1 MKNLTK
7 IFFAVVA
14 GMFAFSCVNDAI
26 NDPTVEV
33 GSSVTTEITVSLEA
47 SRTQLGDKDAEG
59 KYPLYWSAGDAIAV
73 NGVASQPLAENFDG
87 QVAASFSFNGEV
99 AHPFN
104 AVYPAPA
111 EGVTAAE
118 GLYPVTFLAEQA
130 YTEGTFAAGAA
141 PMYGYAEGD
150 ELQLNH
156 LAGVL
161 RFAIKGDK
169 ALSSIAITAE
179 KPIAGNFDVN
189 CQTGELTAH
198 ADASNTVTVT
208 FGEGLALGAEATPI
222 YVAVPAGE
230 HGLYNIVITS
240 TEGES
245 MVVKFNSESKP
256 VKVGVVK
263 EFGEF
268 LYVPSVATAPQG
280 ELIITNEADM
290 KQLSTWAENGMLTE
304 VTSVKVAGN
313 IDMSKI
319 ANWAPIVNFPAI
331 TFDGGSA
338 EGYAISGLTAPLFE
352 TVDGATIK
360 NVKLT
365 GVNITE
371 TARLHVGSLVCDAAN
386 ATISNCSAEGALT
399 YTCATAITGATNTS
413 HGVGGMIGA
422 LTGASTLTG
431 STNSINLTIT
441 KYAASCDKKVYNSFA
456 AMVGYA
462 QGSSSKHIVISN
474 CTNLGSVTSK
484 VKSITN
490 VQPAMAAFVGL
501 AQFVDFT
508 NITNGK
514 EGDTTCGNA
523 TFELAQSCVGAAAVI
538 GAAKNI
544 NINGITNYGSL
555 TYKASIGYPYVAA
568 VIGTWWAN
576 DNKANSTV
584 ANVVNYGKLTA
595 AKVTGANGAPYIGGI
610 IGRSASSSSVIT
622 LKDCVNHGDITISTD
637 HALKTSNC
645 LCMGGI
651 VGNATNVVFD
661 NCDNNGVITLDG
673 TINTDVT
680 LADLATLLYF
690 GGIVGKHDAGT
701 LTLCDNNGALNIN
714 TTVFQAHIGGV
725 VGYSKTTSFTKNHNH
740 GDITVAGTIYKNT
753 GFCGLGS
760 SLSCAVDQC
769 SNTGDI
775 TVSVSQPKDSAG
787 AYYICGLAW
796 TSNYAHK
803 DFTNSGNITFT
814 GKNYKNTFI
823 SGAAYV
829 PSKNLKNVHNTGTIK
844 ANVKDLASPLQIGG
858 IGRTLSG
865 GSFEN
870 CTNSGDIVFEGNTTN
885 NVYLG
890 GLGAIIDGA
899 IKTVG
904 EGLTNSGNIKFLGT
918 TTKIAAAGGIAGVA
932 TATIGEITTLKNTGT
947 VTNYDATSNKIGKG
961 GTAFYVGG
969 CIGNTSVAQSAAM
982 VNTGD
987 VYVRT
992 NDGASLGT
1000 ATYVGG
1006 VVGNTAVLISNA
1018 AADCDVAAIGLV
1030 EESGKVGVGMITG
1043 VHRSATA
1050 ALVDKCKVGGR
1061 YALTEKD
1068 GQPDWITLS
1077 PSLFQ
1082 EEDAGGEVVV
1092 ISGFAPFWTKIY
1104 GGNWEDANA
1113 DNCDNCTYESANP
1126 AVAPVAL

>member
-1 MKNLTK
+1 MKNLMK
-7 IFFAVVA
+7 FFVAVAVVMGA
-14 GMFAFSCVNDAI
+14 FACTTD
-26 NDPTVEV
+26 
-33 GSSVTTEITVSLEA
+33 TTEDLGIVPVGKTTVNVSLEA

-59 KYPLYWSAGDAIAV
+59 KYPLYWNAGDAIAV

-87 QVAASFSFNGEV
+87 LASASFSFNGEV
-99 AHPFN
+99 AHPYN

-118 GLYPVTFLAEQA
+118 GLFPVTFLAEQA
-130 YTEGTFAAGAA
+130 YTEGTFVAGAA

-161 RFAIKGDK
+161 RFAIKGEHT
-169 ALSSIAITAE
+169 LSNIVITAE
-179 KPIAGNFDVN
+179 APIAGNFDVN

-198 ADASNTVTVT
+198 ADASKTVTVT

-240 TEGES
+240 TDGES
-245 MVVKFNSESKP
+245 MVVKFNSESNP

-268 LYVPSVATAPQG
+268 LFVPAVATAPQG

-319 ANWAPIVNFPAI
+319 AAWAPIVNFPAI

-352 TVDGATIK
+352 AVDGATIK

-371 TARLHVGSLVCDAAN
+371 TARLHVGSLVCDAKN
-386 ATISNCSAEGALT
+386 ATISNCSAEGAFT
-399 YTCATAITGATNTS
+399 YTCATAITGAKNTS
-413 HGVGGMIGA
+413 HAVGGMIGA
-422 LTGASTLTG
+422 LTGASTLTD
-431 STNSINLTIT
+431 STNSINVTIT
-441 KYAASCDKKVYNSFA
+441 KYAASCDTKVYNAFA

-462 QGSSSKHIVISN
+462 YGTSSKHVVISK
-474 CTNLGSVTSK
+474 CTNLGYVLSK

-490 VQPAMAAFVGL
+490 VQPAMAAFVGM
-501 AQFVDFT
+501 AHFVT
-508 NITNGK
+508 LNNITNGK

-523 TFELAQSCVGAAAVI
+523 TFELTQSCVGAAAVI
-538 GAAKNI
+538 GAAKNV
-544 NINGITNYGSL
+544 NIDGITNYGSF
-555 TYKASIGYPYVAA
+555 TYKAAISYPYVGG

-576 DNKANSTV
+576 DGKANSTV
-584 ANVVNYGKLTA
+584 ANVTNYGNVTA
-595 AKVTGANGAPYIGGI
+595 AKVTGGNGTPNIGGI
-610 IGRSASSSSVIT
+610 IGRSATSASVIT
-622 LKDCVNHGDITISTD
+622 MKDCVNHGDVTISTN
-637 HALKTSNC
+637 HALKTTNC
-645 LCMGGI
+645 LHMGGI
-651 VGNATNVVFD
+651 VGAGSNVVFE

-673 TINTDVT
+673 TVNTDVT
-680 LADLATLLYF
+680 IADLASLLYF

-714 TTVFQAHIGGV
+714 TTVLQAHIGGI
-725 VGYSKTTSFTKNHNH
+725 VGYSVATAFTKNHNH
-740 GDITVAGTIYKNT
+740 GDITVAGTILKNT
-753 GFCGLGS
+753 GICGMGS
-760 SLSCAVDQC
+760 SLNKCAIDQC

-775 TVSVSQPKDSAG
+775 TVSVSQPNVTDKG
-787 AYYICGLAW
+787 AYYICGLGW
-796 TSNYAHK
+796 TSSPAHTN
-803 DFTNSGNITFT
+803 FTNSGNITFT
-814 GKNYKNTFI
+814 GQNYKNVFI
-823 SGAAYV
+823 SGALYT
-829 PSKNLKNVHNTGTIK
+829 PSKGHKNIHNTGTIK

-890 GLGAIIDGA
+890 GLGAVIDGE
-899 IKTVG
+899 IKTAG
-904 EGLTNSGNIKFLGT
+904 AGCTNSGNIKFLGT
-918 TTKIAAAGGIAGVA
+918 TTKAAAAGGISG
-932 TATIGEITTLKNTGT
+932 TASKTIGEITTLKNTGT

-961 GTAFYVGG
+961 GTALYIGG
-969 CIGNTSVAQSAAM
+969 CIGNISIAQSAAM

-1006 VVGNTAVLISNA
+1006 VAGITTALISNA
-1018 AADCDVAAIGLV
+1018 KADCDVAAIGFV

-1043 VHRSATA
+1043 VHRSTA
-1050 ALVDKCKVGGR
+1050 NPQVSKCKVGGR
-1061 YALTEKD
+1061 YALAEKN

-1077 PSLFQ
+1077 PELFQ
-1082 EEDAGGEVVV
+1082 EADASGEVVV
-1092 ISGFAPFWTKIY
+1092 IPGFAPFWKKIY
-1104 GGNWEDANA
+1104 GGTGDETTVD
-1113 DNCDNCTYESANP
+1113 DCTYESANP

>member
-1 MKNLTK
+1 MKNLMK
-7 IFFAVVA
+7 FFVAVAVVMGA
-14 GMFAFSCVNDAI
+14 FACTTD
-26 NDPTVEV
+26 
-33 GSSVTTEITVSLEA
+33 TTEDLGIVSVGKTTVNVSLEA

-59 KYPLYWSAGDAIAV
+59 KYPLFWSAGDAIAI
-73 NGVASQPLAENFDG
+73 NGVASQPLAASFDG
-87 QVAASFSFNGEV
+87 LASASFSFDGEV
-99 AHPFN
+99 VRPFS

-118 GLYPVTFLAEQA
+118 GLFPVTFLATQA
-130 YTEGTFAAGAA
+130 YTEGTFVSGAA
-141 PMYGYAEGD
+141 PMCGYTEGD

-156 LAGVL
+156 LTGVL
-161 RFAIKGDK
+161 RFAIKGEK
-169 ALSSIAITAE
+169 TLSSIVITAE

-198 ADASNTVTVT
+198 ADASNIVTVT

-230 HGLYNIVITS
+230 HGLYTIVITS

-245 MVVKFNSESKP
+245 MVVKYNSESKP

-263 EFGEF
+263 EFGELLF
-268 LYVPSVATAPQG
+268 APSVSAAPEG

-290 KQLSTWAENGMLTE
+290 KNLSTWAAEGMLTA

-319 ANWAPIVNFPAI
+319 AGWAPIVNFPAI

-352 TVDGATIK
+352 AVDGATIK

-371 TARLHVGSLVCDAAN
+371 TARLHVGSLVCDAKN
-386 ATISNCSAEGALT
+386 ATISNCSAEGAFT
-399 YTCATAITGATNTS
+399 YTCATAITGAKNTS
-413 HGVGGMIGA
+413 HAVGGMIGA
-422 LTGASTLTG
+422 LTGASTLTD
-431 STNSINLTIT
+431 STNSINVTIT
-441 KYAASCDKKVYNSFA
+441 KYAASCDTKVYNPFA
-456 AMVGYA
+456 AMVGSAY
-462 QGSSSKHIVISN
+462 GTSSKHVVISN
-474 CTNLGSVTSK
+474 CTNLGSITSK
-484 VKSITN
+484 VKSISN

-501 AQFVDFT
+501 AHFVDFT

-523 TFELAQSCVGAAAVI
+523 TFELTQSCVGAAAVI
-538 GAAKNI
+538 GACKNI
-544 NINGITNYGSL
+544 NIDGITNYGSF
-555 TYKASIGYPYVAA
+555 TYKAAISYPYVGG

-576 DNKANSTV
+576 DGKANSTV
-584 ANVVNYGKLTA
+584 ANVTNYGKVTA

-610 IGRSASSSSVIT
+610 IGRSATSASVIT
-622 LKDCVNHGDITISTD
+622 MKDCVNHGDVTISTN
-637 HALKTSNC
+637 HALKTTNC
-645 LCMGGI
+645 VCMGGI
-651 VGNATNVVFD
+651 VGAGSNVVFE

-673 TINTDVT
+673 TVNTDVT
-680 LADLATLLYF
+680 IADLASLLYF

-725 VGYSKTTSFTKNHNH
+725 VGYSKITSFTKNHNH
-740 GDITVAGTIYKNT
+740 GDITVAGTIFKNT

-760 SLSCAVDQC
+760 SLSCAVDEC

-775 TVSVSQPKDSAG
+775 TVSVSQPKDGAG

-814 GKNYKNTFI
+814 GQNYKNTFI

-890 GLGAIIDGA
+890 GLGAVIDGE
-899 IKTVG
+899 IKTAG
-904 EGLTNSGNIKFLGT
+904 AGCTNSGNIKFLGT
-918 TTKIAAAGGIAGVA
+918 TTKAAAAGGISG
-932 TATIGEITTLKNTGT
+932 TASKTIGEITTLKNTGT

-961 GTAFYVGG
+961 GTALYIGG
-969 CIGNTSVAQSAAM
+969 CIGNTSIAQSAAM

-1006 VVGNTAVLISNA
+1006 VAGNTTALISNA
-1018 AADCDVAAIGLV
+1018 KADCDVAAIGLV
-1030 EESGKVGVGMITG
+1030 EASGSVGVGMITG
-1043 VHRSATA
+1043 VHRGSS

-1061 YALTEKD
+1061 YALAEKN
-1068 GQPDWITLS
+1068 GQPDWITIS
-1077 PSLFQ
+1077 PELFQ
-1082 EEDAGGEVVV
+1082 EEDAGGDVVV
-1092 ISGFAPFWTKIY
+1092 IPGFAPFWTKIY
-1104 GGNWEDANA
+1104 GGTGDEKTVDG
-1113 DNCDNCTYESANP
+1113 CTYESANP

>member
-1 MKNLTK
+1 MK
-7 IFFAVVA
+7 IFLAVVA

-33 GSSVTTEITVSLEA
+33 GSSVTTKITVSLEEA
-47 SRTQLGDKDAEG
+47 TKTQLGDKDAEG
-59 KYPLYWSAGDAIAV
+59 KYPLYWSAGDAIAI
-73 NGVASQPLAENFDG
+73 NGVASLPL
-87 QVAASFSFNGEV
+87 AASFDGKASASFEFNGEV
-99 AHPFN
+99 ARPFN

-111 EGVTAAE
+111 AGVTAAE
-118 GLYPVTFLAEQA
+118 GLFPVTFLAEQA

-161 RFAIKGDK
+161 RFALKGEK
-169 ALSSIAITAE
+169 SVSSIVITAE
-179 KPIAGNFDVN
+179 QPIAGNFDVN

-198 ADASNTVTVT
+198 ADASNAVTVT

-230 HGLYNIVITS
+230 HGLYTIVINS

-245 MVVKFNSESKP
+245 MVVKFNSDEKP

-263 EFGEF
+263 EFGELLF
-268 LYVPSVATAPQG
+268 VPSVSAAPEG

-290 KQLSTWAENGMLTE
+290 KNLATWAKDGMLTE

-352 TVDGATIK
+352 AVDGATLQ

-386 ATISNCSAEGALT
+386 ATISNCSADGALA
-399 YTCATAITGATNTS
+399 YACETAIVGAKNTS
-413 HGVGGMIGA
+413 QGVGGMIGA

-431 STNSINLTIT
+431 STNSINVTIT
-441 KYAASCDKKVYNSFA
+441 KYAASCDTKVYNPFA

-514 EGDTTCGNA
+514 EGDDTCGNA
-523 TFELAQSCVGAAAVI
+523 TFDLAQSCVGAAAVI
-538 GAAKNI
+538 GACKNI
-544 NINGITNYGSL
+544 NVDGITNYGSL
-555 TYKASIGYPYVAA
+555 TYKASISYPYVAV
-568 VIGTWWAN
+568 VIGTWWGN
-576 DNKANSTV
+576 DNKANSTA
-584 ANVVNYGKLTA
+584 ANIVNYGKLTA
-595 AKVTGANGAPYIGGI
+595 AKVTGGNGTPYIGSI

-622 LKDCVNHGDITISTD
+622 LKDCVNHGDVTISTNY
-637 HALKTSNC
+637 ALTKTSSF
-645 LCMGGI
+645 CMGGV
-651 VGNATNVVFD
+651 VGAGSNVVFE

-680 LADLATLLYF
+680 LAELASLLYF

-740 GDITVAGTIYKNT
+740 GDITVAGTIFKNT

-760 SLSCAVDQC
+760 SLGCAVDEC

-775 TVSVSQPKDSAG
+775 TVSVSQPKTDAG

-814 GKNYKNTFI
+814 GQNYKNTFM

-829 PSKNLKNVHNTGTIK
+829 PSKNLKNVHNTGTLK

-899 IKTVG
+899 ITTVG
-904 EGLTNSGNIKFLGT
+904 AGCTNSGNIKFLGT
-918 TTKIAAAGGIAGVA
+918 TTKAAAAGGISG
-932 TATIGEITTLKNTGT
+932 TASKTVGEITTLKNTGT
-947 VTNYDATSNKIGKG
+947 VTNYDATSNKIGKA
-961 GTAFYVGG
+961 GTALYIGG
-969 CIGNTSVAQSAAM
+969 CIGSATVAQSAAI
-982 VNTGD
+982 VNTGY

-992 NDGASLGT
+992 NDGASLG
-1000 ATYVGG
+1000 AVAYVGG
-1006 VVGNTAVLISNA
+1006 VVGNTTALISNA

-1030 EESGKVGVGMITG
+1030 EEKDKVGVGMVVG
-1043 VHRSATA
+1043 VHRSTTA

-1061 YALTEKD
+1061 YALVEKN
-1068 GQPDWITLS
+1068 GQPDWITIS
-1077 PSLFQ
+1077 PELFQ
-1082 EEDAGGEVVV
+1082 EEDAGGDVIVVP
-1092 ISGFAPFWTKIY
+1092 GYAPFWTKIY
-1104 GGNWEDANA
+1104 GGTWSDADA
-1113 DNCDNCTYESANP
+1113 GNCDNCTYESANP
-1126 AVAPVAL
+1126 VVSPVAL

>member
-1 MKNLTK
+1 MKKIAK
-7 IFFAVVA
+7 IFMAVVA

-33 GSSVTTEITVSLEA
+33 GSSATTEITVSLEA

-59 KYPLYWSAGDAIAV
+59 KYPLYWNAGDAIAV

-118 GLYPVTFLAEQA
+118 GLFPVTFLAEQA

-222 YVAVPAGE
+222 YVAVPAGN

-240 TEGES
+240 TDGES

-268 LYVPSVATAPQG
+268 LFVPAVATAPQG
-280 ELIITNEADM
+280 ELIITNESDM

-319 ANWAPIVNFPAI
+319 AGWAPIVNFPAI

-352 TVDGATIK
+352 AVDGATIK

-371 TARLHVGSLVCDAAN
+371 TARLHVGSLVCDAKN
-386 ATISNCSAEGALT
+386 ATISNCSAEGAFT
-399 YTCATAITGATNTS
+399 YTCATAITGATNSS

-422 LTGASTLTG
+422 LTGASTLTD
-431 STNSINLTIT
+431 STNSINVTIT
-441 KYAASCDKKVYNSFA
+441 KYAASCDKKVYNAFA

-462 QGSSSKHIVISN
+462 YGTSSKHVVISK
-474 CTNLGSVTSK
+474 CTNLGYVLSK

-490 VQPAMAAFVGL
+490 VQPAMAAFVGM
-501 AQFVDFT
+501 AHFVDFT

-538 GAAKNI
+538 GAAKNV
-544 NINGITNYGSL
+544 NIDGITNYGSF
-555 TYKASIGYPYVAA
+555 TYKAAISYPYVGG

-576 DNKANSTV
+576 DGKANSTV
-584 ANVVNYGKLTA
+584 ANVTNYGKVTA
-595 AKVTGANGAPYIGGI
+595 AKVTGGNGAPYIGGI
-610 IGRSASSSSVIT
+610 IGRSATSASVIT
-622 LKDCVNHGDITISTD
+622 MKDCVNHGDVTISTN
-637 HALKTSNC
+637 HALKTTNC
-645 LCMGGI
+645 VCMGGI
-651 VGNATNVVFD
+651 VGAGSNVVFE

-673 TINTDVT
+673 TVNTDVT
-680 LADLATLLYF
+680 IADLASLLYF

-740 GDITVAGTIYKNT
+740 GDLTVAGTIYKNT
-753 GFCGLGS
+753 GICGLGS
-760 SLSCAVDQC
+760 SLTVATDQC
-769 SNTGDI
+769 SNSGDI
-775 TVSVSQPKDSAG
+775 TVSATQPSSSAG
-787 AYYICGLAW
+787 AYYIVALAW
-796 TSNYAHK
+796 TSSYNHTN
-803 DFTNSGNITFT
+803 FTNSGNITFT
-814 GKNYKNTFI
+814 GMNYKNLFV
-823 SGAAYV
+823 SGGVYTV
-829 PSKNLKNVHNTGTIK
+829 SKSYKNLHNSGTLK
-844 ANVKDLASPLQIGG
+844 VKVDGLACTTKIGG
-858 IGRTLSG
+858 LGRSSSG
-865 GSFEN
+865 GTLEN
-870 CTNSGDIVFEGNTTN
+870 CSNSGDIIFEGTSKGT
-885 NVYLG
+885 VYLG
-890 GLGAIIDGA
+890 GLAGDNDGA
-899 IKTVG
+899 TKIAGDKGFVNT
-904 EGLTNSGNIKFLGT
+904 GNVKFLGST
-918 TTKIAAAGGIAGVA
+918 TNTVYVGGIVGNASKALASA
-932 TATIGEITTLKNTGT
+932 TVLKNEGL
-947 VTNYDATSNKIGKG
+947 VTNYDATTGTIGK
-961 GTAFYVGG
+961 TSKDIRFGG
-969 CIGNTSVAQSAAM
+969 CLGSASGEAQGVAM

-987 VYVRT
+987 VYVR
-992 NDGASLGT
+992 NAEGGIGAT
-1000 ATYVGG
+1000 AFVGG
-1006 VVGNTAVLISNA
+1006 VVGNTVVTISKA
-1018 AADCDVAAIGLV
+1018 KADCDVAAIDFV
-1030 EESGKVGVGMITG
+1030 EVSGKVGVGMITG
-1043 VHRSATA
+1043 AHRSTTTP
-1050 ALVDKCKVGGR
+1050 LVDACKVGGR
-1061 YALTEKD
+1061 YALAEKN
-1068 GQPDWITLS
+1068 GQPDWITIS
-1077 PSLFQ
+1077 PELFQ
-1082 EEDAGGEVVV
+1082 EEDAGGDVVV
-1092 ISGFAPFWTKIY
+1092 IPGFAPFWKKIY
-1104 GGNWEDANA
+1104 GGTGDETTVDG
-1113 DNCDNCTYESANP
+1113 CTYESANP

>member
-1 MKNLTK
+1 MKNLMK
-7 IFFAVVA
+7 IFLAVVA

-33 GSSVTTEITVSLEA
+33 GSSVTTKITVSLEEA
-47 SRTQLGDKDAEG
+47 TKTQLGDKDAEG
-59 KYPLYWSAGDAIAV
+59 KYPLYWSAGDAIAI
-73 NGVASQPLAENFDG
+73 NGVASLPL
-87 QVAASFSFNGEV
+87 AASFDGKASAAFEFNGEV
-99 AHPFN
+99 ARPFN

-111 EGVTAAE
+111 AGVTAAE
-118 GLYPVTFLAEQA
+118 GLFPVTFLAEQA
-130 YTEGTFAAGAA
+130 YTVGTFAAGAA

-161 RFAIKGDK
+161 RFALKGEK
-169 ALSSIAITAE
+169 SVSSIVITAE

-198 ADASNTVTVT
+198 ADASNAVTVT

-230 HGLYNIVITS
+230 HGLYTIVINS

-245 MVVKFNSESKP
+245 MVVKFNSDEKP

-263 EFGEF
+263 EFGELLF
-268 LYVPSVATAPQG
+268 VPSVSAAPEG

-290 KQLSTWAENGMLTE
+290 KNLSTWAAEGMLTE

-352 TVDGATIK
+352 AVDGATLQ

-386 ATISNCSAEGALT
+386 ATISNCSADGALT

-413 HGVGGMIGA
+413 HGVAGMIGA
-422 LTGASTLTG
+422 LKGASTLTG
-431 STNSINLTIT
+431 STNSINVTIT
-441 KYAASCDKKVYNSFA
+441 KYAASCDKKVYNPFA

-501 AQFVDFT
+501 AQYADFT

-514 EGDTTCGNA
+514 EGDDTCGNA
-523 TFELAQSCVGAAAVI
+523 TFDLAQSCVGAAAVI
-538 GAAKNI
+538 GACKNI
-544 NINGITNYGSL
+544 NVDGITNYGSL
-555 TYKASIGYPYVAA
+555 TYKASISYPYVAA

-584 ANVVNYGKLTA
+584 ANITNYGNLTA
-595 AKVTGANGAPYIGGI
+595 AKVTGGNGAPYIGGI
-610 IGRSASSSSVIT
+610 IGRSATSSSVIT
-622 LKDCVNHGDITISTD
+622 LKDCVNHGDITISTN

-673 TINTDVT
+673 TVNTDVT
-680 LADLATLLYF
+680 LADLASLLYF

-714 TTVFQAHIGGV
+714 TTVYQAHIGGV
-725 VGYSKTTSFTKNHNH
+725 VGYAKITSFTKNHNH
-740 GDITVAGTIYKNT
+740 GDITVAGTILKNT

-775 TVSVSQPKDSAG
+775 TVSVSQPNSSAG

-814 GKNYKNTFI
+814 GQNYKNTFI

-844 ANVKDLASPLQIGG
+844 ANVKDLASSLQIGG

-870 CTNSGDIVFEGNTTN
+870 CTNSGDIIFEGSTKAD
-885 NVYLG
+885 VYLG
-890 GLGAIIDGA
+890 GLAAVVDGA
-899 IKTVG
+899 ITTVG
-904 EGLTNSGNIKFLGT
+904 DGCTNSGNIKFLGT
-918 TTKIAAAGGIAGVA
+918 TTKTAGVGGFA
-932 TATIGEITTLKNTGT
+932 GKISKTITSITTLKNTGT

-961 GTAFYVGG
+961 TTDFYMAG
-969 CIGNTSVAQSAAM
+969 CFGYTTVEQSVAM

-987 VYVRT
+987 VYVR
-992 NDGASLGT
+992 NAEGGVGAI
-1000 ATYVGG
+1000 TYVGG
-1006 VVGNTAVLISNA
+1006 VVGRTDALVSNA

-1068 GQPDWITLS
+1068 GQPDWIIIS
-1077 PSLFQ
+1077 PTLFQ
-1082 EEDAGGEVVV
+1082 EEDAGGDVVV
-1092 ISGFAPFWTKIY
+1092 IPGYAPFWTKIY
-1104 GGNWEDANA
+1104 GGIGDETTV
-1113 DNCDNCTYESANP
+1113 DNCTYESANP
-1126 AVAPVAL
+1126 VVSPVAL